1 VDVSDRRGREEDFS
15 SRGATDH
22 SRTHPPDEHREC
34 LFMADN
40 YIAYAATYDDA
51 DTAKDDFSTLRD
63 AGLRDVT
70 AALVIKSDSGRL
82 HIHEKT
88 HAGKVGA
95 TAGIIGGAVLGAIFP
110 PAGVALVTDGA
121 VGGASLGAIGH
132 FAGGLSRADLKDL
145 GALLEDGQAAVVAVG
160 VDAVAEDVDSALS
173 HAAKKA
179 SKAVDEG
186 DVSAALADIES
197 GVDDAVDVAAA
208 DVD

>member
-1 VDVSDRRGREEDFS
+1 M
-15 SRGATDH
+15 
-22 SRTHPPDEHREC
+22 P
-34 LFMADN
+34 DN
-40 YIAYAATYDDA
+40 YVAFAAVYDDKYQAEA
-51 DTAKDDFSTLRD
+51 DFHTLAD
-63 AGLRDVT
+63 AGLRDIT
-70 AALVIKSDSGRL
+70 AALVTKSDSGRL

-95 TAGIIGGAVLGAIFP
+95 AAGIIGGAVLGAIFP

-145 GALLEDGQAAVVAVG
+145 GAMLDDGQAAVVAVG
-160 VDAVAEDVDSALS
+160 LDAVAEDVDGALS

-179 SKAVDEG
+179 SKAVNKG

-197 GVDDAVDVAAA
+197 GVDDAVDAAEA
-208 DVD
+208 DID